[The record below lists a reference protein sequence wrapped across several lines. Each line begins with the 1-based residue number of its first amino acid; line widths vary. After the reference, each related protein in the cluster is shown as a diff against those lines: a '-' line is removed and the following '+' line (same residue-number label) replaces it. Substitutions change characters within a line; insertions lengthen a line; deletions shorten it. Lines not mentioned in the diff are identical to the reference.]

1 MGASTELRPAS
12 PHDQGRV
19 DAPRRDLGAT
29 AVWGSFGA
37 LGLALCAYLAFL
49 ILRHSWNFSPWLD
62 GWLVIAFEL
71 AASLLCLSR
80 VIGKRKHWRVALI
93 MGLACMSW
101 TAGDLALTLESLGG
115 GSPPVPSVAD
125 IFYLGFFPLALTAIV
140 IYVRG
145 EIAHGQ
151 QPNWLDGAIA
161 ALGMAAL
168 CSGFAFHGLEKLFEG
183 ASLSVATN
191 LAYPVADLLLL
202 GLVAGSA
209 VVVRARSR
217 AALVLIALGMAV
229 NATGDT
235 FNFVGTSNHVGEV
248 VNGIAWPA
256 SILVFA
262 MSMWIGDRTS
272 KRLALESLSGFL
284 LPGIVT
290 CSSLEILVLGNI
302 LPSSHRFGPLA
313 VALATVTL
321 MLTGIRL
328 AFRPALRQAREQ
340 LRSSEDRYRL
350 LFERNP
356 QPLTVYD
363 RHTLEIVAV
372 SDAMVQKYGYSRED
386 FAGMRIRDLNLP
398 EERESTREYT
408 AQHPEGAHRQHG
420 SINGLATHH
429 QLKNGTTIDVEV
441 TSSNVELDGRECRI
455 ALYDDVTERN
465 RVEREL
471 AIARDRAVEASNMKS
486 AFLANMSHEIRTPMN
501 GVIGM
506 NDLLLTSDL
515 NAEQRQFAEQ
525 VARSGEQ
532 MLALINDIL
541 DIAKLETGHIEL
553 DPGDFNLYET
563 IEQSCAVAALQAVE
577 KGLRFEVDIEPDVP
591 RLVRGDGRRLQQV
604 ILNLVSNAVKFT
616 SEGSIRVRVNAASH
630 GAHGTRVCVSVRDTG
645 IGIEPGKIERMFEPF
660 TQADVSTTRIYGGTG
675 LGLAIVRELVELMG
689 GVMNAESEPG
699 QGSVFWFELDLDPA
713 QSSEM
718 AGGSTGGVS
727 IAPSWTSPPL
737 VLVAE
742 DSPVNQI
749 VAARALERCGCRAEV
764 VADGRE
770 ALRSLEA
777 RHYDAV
783 LMDCQMPVMDGYA
796 ATVELRRRETF
807 ERHTPVIAMT
817 AHAMEGDRERCL
829 AAGMDDYVSKPMRH
843 ADLAEA
849 LIRWI
854 PTQPYTAGNGHVVNG
869 AERAATGSGGPDD
882 GQATPSVAA

>member
-1 MGASTELRPAS
+1 
-12 PHDQGRV
+12 
-19 DAPRRDLGAT
+19 
-29 AVWGSFGA
+29 
-37 LGLALCAYLAFL
+37 
-49 ILRHSWNFSPWLD
+49 
-62 GWLVIAFEL
+62 
-71 AASLLCLSR
+71 
-80 VIGKRKHWRVALI
+80 
-93 MGLACMSW
+93 
-101 TAGDLALTLESLGG
+101 
-115 GSPPVPSVAD
+115 
-125 IFYLGFFPLALTAIV
+125 
-140 IYVRG
+140 
-145 EIAHGQ
+145 
-151 QPNWLDGAIA
+151 
-161 ALGMAAL
+161 
-168 CSGFAFHGLEKLFEG
+168 
-183 ASLSVATN
+183 
-191 LAYPVADLLLL
+191 
-202 GLVAGSA
+202 
-209 VVVRARSR
+209 
-217 AALVLIALGMAV
+217 
-229 NATGDT
+229 
-235 FNFVGTSNHVGEV
+235 
-248 VNGIAWPA
+248 
-256 SILVFA
+256 
-262 MSMWIGDRTS
+262 
-272 KRLALESLSGFL
+272 
-284 LPGIVT
+284 
-290 CSSLEILVLGNI
+290 
-302 LPSSHRFGPLA
+302 
-313 VALATVTL
+313 
-321 MLTGIRL
+321 
-328 AFRPALRQAREQ
+328 
-340 LRSSEDRYRL
+340 
-350 LFERNP
+350 
-356 QPLTVYD
+356 
-363 RHTLEIVAV
+363 
-372 SDAMVQKYGYSRED
+372 
-386 FAGMRIRDLNLP
+386 
-398 EERESTREYT
+398 
-408 AQHPEGAHRQHG
+408 
-420 SINGLATHH
+420 
-429 QLKNGTTIDVEV
+429 
-441 TSSNVELDGRECRI
+441 
-455 ALYDDVTERN
+455 
-465 RVEREL
+465 
-471 AIARDRAVEASNMKS
+471 
-486 AFLANMSHEIRTPMN
+486 MSHEIRTPMN

-515 NAEQRQFAEQ
+515 NTEQRQFAEQ

-577 KGLRFEVDIEPDVP
+577 KGLQFEVDIEPDVP
-591 RLVRGDGRRLQQV
+591 RLVRGDSRRLQQV

-630 GAHGTRVCVSVRDTG
+630 ADHATRVCVSVRDTG
-645 IGIEPGKIERMFEPF
+645 IGIEPGNLERMFEPF

-718 AGGSTGGVS
+718 PAASTGGVS

-854 PTQPYTAGNGHVVNG
+854 PTQPYTASNGYAGNGAG
-869 AERAATGSGGPDD
+869 RATSGSGGPDD